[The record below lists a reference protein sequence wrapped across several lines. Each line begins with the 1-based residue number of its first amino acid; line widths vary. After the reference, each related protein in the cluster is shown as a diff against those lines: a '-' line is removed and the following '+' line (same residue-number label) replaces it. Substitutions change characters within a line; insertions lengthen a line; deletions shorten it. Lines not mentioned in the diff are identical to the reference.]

1 MSDTTA
7 PATAD
12 APPKVKPQRGGT
24 ADQDAFAQVD
34 KWLALIREMAREQSK
49 RAS

>member
-1 MSDTTA
+1 MSDTAGPITA
-7 PATAD
+7 E
-12 APPKVKPQRGGT
+12 APPKVEPQQGGT

-34 KWLALIREMAREQSK
+34 KWLALIREMGRELAK

>member
-1 MSDTTA
+1 MSDTAGPDTA
-7 PATAD
+7 EAS
-12 APPKVKPQRGGT
+12 PKVKPQQSGS

-34 KWLALIREMAREQSK
+34 KWLALIREMGREPAK